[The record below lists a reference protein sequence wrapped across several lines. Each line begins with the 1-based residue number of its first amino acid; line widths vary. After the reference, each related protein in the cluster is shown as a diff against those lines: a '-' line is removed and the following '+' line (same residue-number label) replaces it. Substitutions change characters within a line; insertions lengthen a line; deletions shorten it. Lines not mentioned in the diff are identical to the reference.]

1 MNLFI
6 YAAAFL
12 FCLDDSPFMF
22 GTGYR
27 PLSMIFIL
35 LYVLSNLPCLFRLTY
50 KRLEFYILIFIMIC
64 LGISFAVSIMNHY
77 RLTGSIS
84 AAQTIFAGLI
94 SYLAFKIF
102 ASHAKDHPE
111 EYTKLLL
118 WIVRGY
124 GIAVFVGFLQF
135 IYIYVSANGA
145 IASLIHIFVERT
157 DFITNSRIHFSFSE
171 PSFIS
176 LHTNLL
182 LLPAVII
189 LKKKGLL
196 TRTHKLIIGAFFF
209 LALFALSVRLYID
222 LIIFILAYLF
232 FTTNSR
238 IFLRRG
244 LTVLL
249 AAGSAF
255 ALTYFIFVQNIFGLT
270 SYHFYRMA
278 DLITNPSAAGSD
290 ISTQI
295 RSTYTLIGFQSF
307 ADHPLT
313 GYGLGNYHYAYV
325 AHFGQIDP
333 GLVGRAQELTD
344 SLNDYNLHTYDMY
357 ARLASETGVLGIIL
371 VALLLWLVISVRSGN
386 FSKMM
391 IFLLAY
397 SQLQFDSLS
406 LIPLYFWLVMLQTDF
421 IASLH
426 IASETRHAAS
436 GINVSELKREI
447 LLR

>member
-1 MNLFI
+1 MNMLI
-6 YAAAFL
+6 YAAAFF

-22 GTGYR
+22 GNGYR
-27 PLSMIFIL
+27 PISVLFIL
-35 LYVLSNLPCLFRLTY
+35 LYVLTSLPALFRLTY
-50 KRLEFYILIFIMIC
+50 RRLEFFIFAFMMIC
-64 LGISFAVSIMNHY
+64 LAVSFFQATMNHY
-77 RLTGSIS
+77 RLD
-84 AAQTIFAGLI
+84 GLI
-94 SYLAFKIF
+94 SAGQTVISGLICYLGFKIF
-102 ASHAKDHPE
+102 STRADGHRED
-111 EYTKLLL
+111 YTKLLV

-135 IYIYVSANGA
+135 IYIYVTPNGA
-145 IASLIHIFVERT
+145 LASLIHLFVERT

-176 LHTNLL
+176 LHANLI

-196 TRTHKLIIGAFFF
+196 TRTHQLIVAAFFF

-222 LIIFILAYLF
+222 LIVFILVYMA

-238 IFLRRG
+238 IFFKRMITLV
-244 LTVLL
+244 LTALSV
-249 AAGSAF
+249 A
-255 ALTYFIFVQNIFGLT
+255 ALTYFIFIQNIFGLT

-278 DLITNPSAAGSD
+278 DLITNPSAASSD

-325 AHFGQIDP
+325 AHFNEIDP
-333 GLVGRAQELTD
+333 GLVSRAQELTQ
-344 SLNDYNLHTYDMY
+344 SLTDYNLHTYDMF
-357 ARLASETGVLGIIL
+357 ARLASEMGILGIIL
-371 VALLLWLVISVRSGN
+371 VALLLILVIRVRGGN

-391 IFLLAY
+391 IFLLVY

-406 LIPLYFWLVMLQTDF
+406 LIPLYFWLAMLQSDYFTG
-421 IASLH
+421 ITLAPAPHRSAKGVNL
-426 IASETRHAAS
+426 SER
-436 GINVSELKREI
+436 NREI
-447 LLR
+447 VLR